1 MYDILIK
8 NALIVDG
15 TGAAPFRG
23 SVGIRNGSIEAL
35 ASDRSSEPTGNRPDE
50 ASAQEVVDA
59 AGHVLAPGFIDLHSH
74 ADFTIQGSPAAVTQL
89 AQGVTTALTGNC
101 GASPY
106 PARSLE
112 SVERDHA
119 HLDPAFRGEWQD
131 AAGFIACTQKTQ
143 PGINI
148 ATQIGLSSLR
158 SHVVGDQDRPATP
171 AELDRMKDEIRL
183 AAGQGARGFSS
194 GLIYAPGSYAVADEI
209 AELAA
214 TAAEN
219 GLLYSTHMRNE
230 AGDLLEAVSE
240 ALTTAERSGARL
252 EISHLKAMGPE
263 NHGKTRQA
271 LQLIDDARDRG
282 VDVTADVY
290 PYTASSTTLTS
301 RLTSDAMDGGKPALL
316 EKLANSEQRRVIAA
330 ALASRFGRDIDPGG
344 VIIADVG
351 GATSQRDMSWTVGR
365 SLTEIA
371 DEEGCSEE
379 EAALR
384 VLECHGASV
393 AIVNRA
399 MSEQDVQ
406 EVLRH
411 SHVSVAS
418 DGWTMSTTGSG
429 QPHPRSFGTFAR
441 VLGHYVRDV
450 GLLSVEEAVRK
461 MTSLPASRLG
471 LKDRGLIR
479 TGMVADLCLFDPATV
494 RDNATFESPWQLASG
509 VSHVLVNGKFA
520 WRDGAVSEQRHGQ
533 VL

>member
-15 TGAAPFRG
+15 TGTAPYRG
-23 SVGIRNGSIEAL
+23 AVGIRNGLIEHIEP
-35 ASDRSSEPTGNRPDE
+35 DRSDDRPQ
-50 ASAQEVVDA
+50 ASLAMQADQVIDA
-59 AGHVLAPGFIDLHSH
+59 HCHALAPGFIDLHSH
-74 ADFTIQGSPAAVTQL
+74 ADFTIQGNPAAETQL

-101 GASPY
+101 GATPF
-106 PARSLE
+106 PTRAIESLK
-112 SVERDHA
+112 RDHA
-119 HLDPAFRGEWQD
+119 HLDPTFHGDWTD
-131 AAGFIACTQKTQ
+131 ASGFADCTRHAK

-148 ATQIGLSSLR
+148 ATQIGLSTLR
-158 SHVVGDQDRPATP
+158 SHVVGEQDRPAT
-171 AELDRMKDEIRL
+171 ASEIERMKQEIQK
-183 AAGQGARGFSS
+183 AADQGVRGFSS
-194 GLIYAPGSYAVADEI
+194 GLIYVPGSYAKTDEI
-209 AELAA
+209 IELAS

-230 AGDLLEAVSE
+230 AGDLLDAVREAIS
-240 ALTTAERSGARL
+240 TADRSGVRL

-263 NHGKTRQA
+263 NHGKTHHA
-271 LQLIDDARDRG
+271 LKLIDEARDRG

-290 PYTASSTTLTS
+290 PYIASSTTLTS
-301 RLTSDAMDGGKPALL
+301 RLAGEAMDGGKSALL
-316 EKLANSEQRRVIAA
+316 ERLADSDQRRSIAS